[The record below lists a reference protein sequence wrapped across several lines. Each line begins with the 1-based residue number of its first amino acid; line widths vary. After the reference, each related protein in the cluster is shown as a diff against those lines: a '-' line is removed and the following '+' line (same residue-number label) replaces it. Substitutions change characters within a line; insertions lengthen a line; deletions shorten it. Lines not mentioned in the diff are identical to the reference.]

1 VLQKVTICIIRLHF
15 KKGILLGDITLIL
28 LGAGSASR
36 FSLPPKK
43 QWLWIGNEPLWLK
56 VANDFQELYEFKS
69 TIIVS
74 SKDDINT
81 MSNFAEHNFV
91 VGGNTRQ
98 QSLKNALKEVNTPY
112 VLVSDIAR
120 CCLDEAMIKRVISE
134 KKNRTCVV
142 PTLKVVD
149 TLYFE
154 NAPIERENTKIIQTP
169 QLSCSET
176 LKEALSSEEEFT
188 DDSSAIASMGGKIIF
203 VEGSIKAHKL
213 TTIEDLSKMNCLER
227 PSTRALTGFGIDIH
241 PFEEGKQMVL
251 CGVEIDSPF
260 GFKAHSDGDVA
271 IHALID
277 ALLGAAG
284 LGDIGEFY
292 PDTSDEY
299 EGADSKELL
308 LDIVKRL
315 SDLGYIIGNVDLA
328 IIAQTPR
335 LLNYKKAMRFKLAN
349 LLNLRPNLVNIKAT
363 TAEKLGWIGRKEGVA
378 VEAVA
383 TLYYYDWTTNEN
395 YHN

>member
-1 VLQKVTICIIRLHF
+1 MYNIVTLNLIKEFYLS
-15 KKGILLGDITLIL
+15 DITLIL

-36 FSLPPKK
+36 FKLSPKK
-43 QWLWIGNEPLWLK
+43 QWLWSDNQPLWLQ
-56 VANDFQELYEFKS
+56 VTNNFQELYNFSE
-69 TIIVS
+69 TVIVS
-74 SKDDINT
+74 SKDDIQS
-81 MSNFAEHNFV
+81 MSNFSEYSFV
-91 VGGNTRQ
+91 LGGSSRQ
-98 QSLKNALKEVNTPY
+98 ESLKNALKNVSTPF

-120 CCLDEAMIKRVISE
+120 CCLDREMIKRIILA
-134 KKNRTCVV
+134 KKNNSCVV

-154 NAPIERENTKIIQTP
+154 NTPIDRENTKIIQTP
-169 QLSCSET
+169 QLSCTKT
-176 LKEALSSEEEFT
+176 LKEALYTKKEFT
-188 DDSSAIASMGGKIIF
+188 DDSSAIASQGGEIIF
-203 VEGSIKAHKL
+203 VEGSTKAHKL
-213 TTIEDLSKMNCLER
+213 TTVEDLQKLPCIKK
-227 PSTRALTGFGIDIH
+227 PSNRALTGFGIDIH

-251 CGVEIDSPF
+251 CGVEIDSSF

-292 PDTSDEY
+292 PDTSDDY
-299 EGADSKELL
+299 KDADSRELL
-308 LDIVKRL
+308 RDTIQRL
-315 SDLGYIIGNVDLA
+315 THLGYVIGNVDLA

-335 LLNYKKAMRFKLAN
+335 LLPYKKKMRFKLAS
-349 LLNLRPNLVNIKAT
+349 LLNLTPNLVNIKAT

-383 TLYYYDWTTNEN
+383 TLYYYDWTKQ
-395 YHN
+395 

>member
-1 VLQKVTICIIRLHF
+1 MYNIVTLNLIKEFYLS
-15 KKGILLGDITLIL
+15 DITLIL

-36 FSLPPKK
+36 FKLPPKK
-43 QWLWIGNEPLWLK
+43 QWLWSDNQPLWLQ
-56 VANDFQELYEFKS
+56 VTNNFQELYDFSE

-74 SKDDINT
+74 SKDDIQS
-81 MSNFAEHNFV
+81 MSNFSEHSFII
-91 VGGNTRQ
+91 GGSSRQ
-98 QSLKNALKEVNTPY
+98 DSLKNALEQVRTPF

-120 CCLDEAMIKRVISE
+120 CCLDKEMIKRVILA
-134 KKNRTCVV
+134 KKHKSCVV
-142 PTLKVVD
+142 PILKVVD

-154 NAPIERENTKIIQTP
+154 NMPIDRENTKIIQTP
-169 QLSCSET
+169 QLSCSHT
-176 LKEALSSEEEFT
+176 LKKAISTKNVFT
-188 DDSSAIASMGGKIIF
+188 DDSSAVASQGGEIIF
-203 VEGSIKAHKL
+203 VEGSTKAHKL
-213 TTIEDLSKMNCLER
+213 TTVEDLQKLPCLKK

-251 CGVEIDSPF
+251 CGVEIDSTF

-292 PDTSDEY
+292 PDTSDDY
-299 EGADSKELL
+299 KGADSRGLL
-308 LDIVKRL
+308 LDTVRRL
-315 SDLGYIIGNVDLA
+315 TNLGYVIGNVDLA

-335 LLNYKKAMRFKLAN
+335 LLPYKKKMRFKLAS
-349 LLNLRPNLVNIKAT
+349 LLNLSPNLVNIKAT

-383 TLYYYDWTTNEN
+383 TLYYYDWTQ
-395 YHN
+395 

>member
-1 VLQKVTICIIRLHF
+1 MS
-15 KKGILLGDITLIL
+15 DITLIL

-43 QWLWIGNEPLWLK
+43 QWLWIGEQPLWLK
-56 VANDFQELYEFKS
+56 VTDDFQKIYDFKS
-69 TIIVS
+69 TVIVS
-74 SKDDINT
+74 SKDDISSMT
-81 MSNFAEHNFV
+81 NFAEYTFV
-91 VGGNTRQ
+91 EGGNSRQ
-98 QSLKNALKEVNTPY
+98 QSLKNAIKDVKTPY

-120 CCLDEAMIKRVISE
+120 CCLDEAMIKRVILA

-142 PTLKVVD
+142 PTLKAVD

-154 NAPIERENTKIIQTP
+154 NTPIDRELTKIIQTP
-169 QLSCSET
+169 QLSCTET
-176 LKEALSSEEEFT
+176 LKKALNSDIEFT
-188 DDSSAIASMGGKIIF
+188 DDSSAVASMGGEIVF
-203 VEGSIKAHKL
+203 VEGSSKAHKL
-213 TTIEDLSKMNCLER
+213 TTVEDLSKMTCLTR
-227 PSTRALTGFGIDIH
+227 PSSHALTGFGIDIH
-241 PFEEGKQMVL
+241 PFEEGKQMLL

-292 PDTSDEY
+292 PDTSDDY
-299 EGADSKELL
+299 KGADSKELL
-308 LDIVKRL
+308 LDTVKRL
-315 SDLGYIIGNVDLA
+315 KDLGYVIGNVDLA

-335 LLNYKKAMRFKLAN
+335 LLNYKKAMRFKLAE

>member
-1 VLQKVTICIIRLHF
+1 MS
-15 KKGILLGDITLIL
+15 DITLIL

-36 FSLPPKK
+36 FKLPPKK
-43 QWLWIGNEPLWLK
+43 QWLWIGETPLWLK
-56 VANDFQELYEFKS
+56 VANDFQTIHSFKN

-74 SKDDINT
+74 SKDDIQS
-81 MSNFAEHNFV
+81 MSNFAEYDFV
-91 VGGNTRQ
+91 EGGDSRQ
-98 QSLKNALKEVNTPY
+98 ASLKKALNTVTTPY

-120 CCLDEAMIKRVISE
+120 CCLDNDMIQRVISA
-134 KKNRTCVV
+134 KKSNACVV

-154 NAPIERENTKIIQTP
+154 NAPIARDVTKIIQTP
-169 QLSCSET
+169 QLSSTST
-176 LKEALSSEEEFT
+176 LKEALKQEEEFT
-188 DDSSAIASMGGKIIF
+188 DDSSAVASMGGEIVF
-203 VEGSIKAHKL
+203 VEGSTKAHKL
-213 TTIEDLSKMNCLER
+213 TTIEDLSKMNCLEA
-227 PSTRALTGFGIDIH
+227 PSKRALTGFGIDIH
-241 PFEEGKQMVL
+241 PFEEGKTMVL
-251 CGVEIDSPF
+251 CGVEIDSSF

-292 PDTSDEY
+292 PDTSEDY
-299 EGADSKELL
+299 KNADSKLLL
-308 LDIVKRL
+308 LDTVKRL
-315 SDLGYIIGNVDLA
+315 NDFGYMIGNVDLS

-335 LLNYKKAMRFKLAN
+335 LLTYKKVMRFKLAN
-349 LLNLRPNLVNIKAT
+349 LLNLKPNHVNIKAT

-378 VEAVA
+378 VEAIV

>member
-1 VLQKVTICIIRLHF
+1 M
-15 KKGILLGDITLIL
+15 GDITLIL

-36 FSLPPKK
+36 FALPPKK
-43 QWLWIGNEPLWLK
+43 QWLWIGNQPLWLK
-56 VANDFQELYEFKS
+56 VANDFQELYAFQS

-74 SKDDINT
+74 SKDDITT
-81 MSNFAEHNFV
+81 MSNFAEYDFV
-91 VGGNTRQ
+91 VGGDTRQ
-98 QSLKNALKEVNTPY
+98 QSLKNALQAVKTPY

-120 CCLDEAMIKRVISE
+120 CCLDEAMIKRVISA

-154 NAPIERENTKIIQTP
+154 NTPIERENTKIIQTP
-169 QLSCSET
+169 QLSCTKT
-176 LKEALSSEEEFT
+176 LKEALNSEEEFT
-188 DDSSAIASMGGKIIF
+188 DDSSAVASMGGEIVF
-203 VEGSIKAHKL
+203 VEGSVKAHKL
-213 TTIEDLSKMNCLER
+213 TTVEDLSKLSCLDK
-227 PSTRALTGFGIDIH
+227 PSNRALTGFGIDIH

-292 PDTSDEY
+292 PDTSEEY
-299 EGADSKELL
+299 KGADSKELL
-308 LDIVKRL
+308 LDTVKRL
-315 SDLGYIIGNVDLA
+315 NDLGYVIGNVDLA

-335 LLNYKKAMRFKLAN
+335 LLNYKKAMRFRLAN
-349 LLNLRPNLVNIKAT
+349 LLNLQPNLVNIKAT

-383 TLYYYDWTTNEN
+383 TLYYYDWTKNEN

>member
-1 VLQKVTICIIRLHF
+1 MSE
-15 KKGILLGDITLIL
+15 ITLIL

-36 FSLPPKK
+36 FTLPPKK
-43 QWLWIGNEPLWLK
+43 QWLWSGSTPLWLQ
-56 VANDFQELYEFKS
+56 VANNFQEVYDFKE

-74 SKDDINT
+74 SKDDIQS
-81 MSNFAEHNFV
+81 MSNFSEHTFIL
-91 VGGNTRQ
+91 GGSSRQ
-98 QSLKNALKEVNTPY
+98 ESLKNALENISTPF

-120 CCLDEAMIKRVISE
+120 CCLDIEMIKRVILA
-134 KKNRTCVV
+134 KKNRRCVV
-142 PTLKVVD
+142 PTLKMVD
-149 TLYFE
+149 TLYL
-154 NAPIERENTKIIQTP
+154 NNKPIDREKTKIIQTP
-169 QLSCSET
+169 QLSCTDT
-176 LKEALSSEEEFT
+176 LKKALESNVEFT
-188 DDSSAIASMGGKIIF
+188 DDSSAIASQGGEVIF
-203 VEGSIKAHKL
+203 VEGSTKAHKL
-213 TTIEDLSKMNCLER
+213 TTVEDLKKLSCIKK
-227 PSTRALTGFGIDIH
+227 PSNRALTGFGVDIH

-251 CGVEIDSPF
+251 CGVEIESDF

-299 EGADSKELL
+299 KGADSKELL
-308 LDIVKRL
+308 KDTVKRL
-315 SDLGYIIGNVDLA
+315 SDLGYVIGNVDLA

-335 LLNYKKAMRFKLAN
+335 LLNYKKTMRFRLAT
-349 LLNLRPNLVNIKAT
+349 LLNLTPNLVNIKAT

-383 TLYYYDWTTNEN
+383 TLYYYDWTKNEN

>member
-1 VLQKVTICIIRLHF
+1 MS
-15 KKGILLGDITLIL
+15 DITLIL

-43 QWLWIGNEPLWLK
+43 QWLWIKNQPLWLK
-56 VANDFQELYEFKS
+56 VSNDFQTIHNFSK

-74 SKDDINT
+74 SQEDIQS
-81 MSNFAEHNFV
+81 MENFAEYTFV
-91 VGGNTRQ
+91 VGGNSRQ
-98 QSLKNALKEVNTPY
+98 ASLNNALANVNTPY

-120 CCLDEAMIKRVISE
+120 CCLDSEMINRVISA
-134 KKNRTCVV
+134 KQQQSCVV

-149 TLYFE
+149 TLYLE
-154 NAPIERENTKIIQTP
+154 NRPIDRENTKIIQTP
-169 QLSCSET
+169 QLSCTNT
-176 LKEALSSEEEFT
+176 LKKALKQEIEFT
-188 DDSSAIASMGGKIIF
+188 DDSSAVASTGGEIIF
-203 VEGSIKAHKL
+203 VEGSAKAHKL
-213 TTIEDLSKMNCLER
+213 TTVEDLSKLDCLDK
-227 PSTRALTGFGIDIH
+227 PSNRALVGFGIDIH

-251 CGVEIDSPF
+251 CGVDIDSNF

-277 ALLGAAG
+277 ALLGASG

-299 EGADSKELL
+299 KGADSKELL
-308 LDIVKRL
+308 KDTVKRL
-315 SDLGYIIGNVDLA
+315 KNLGYVIGNVDLV

-335 LLNYKKAMRFKLAN
+335 LLPYKKMMRFKLAS
-349 LLNLRPNLVNIKAT
+349 LLELSPNLVNIKAT

-383 TLYYYDWTTNEN
+383 TLYYYDWTQQ
-395 YHN
+395 

>member
-1 VLQKVTICIIRLHF
+1 M
-15 KKGILLGDITLIL
+15 GDITLIL

-43 QWLWIGNEPLWLK
+43 QWLWIGEQPLWLK
-56 VANDFQELYEFKS
+56 VTDDFQKIHNFQD

-74 SKDDINT
+74 SKDDINV
-81 MSNFAEHNFV
+81 MSNFSEYNFV
-91 VGGNTRQ
+91 EGGHSRQ
-98 QSLKNALKEVNTPY
+98 QSLKNALKNVSTPY

-120 CCLDEAMIKRVISE
+120 CCLDSSMVTRVISA
-134 KKNRTCVV
+134 KINRACVV

-154 NAPIERENTKIIQTP
+154 ESPIDRESTKIIQTP
-169 QLSCSET
+169 QLSCTET
-176 LKEALSSEEEFT
+176 LKKALNSNQEFT
-188 DDSSAIASMGGKIIF
+188 DDSSAVASMGGEIIF
-203 VEGSIKAHKL
+203 VEGSVKAHKL
-213 TTIEDLSKMNCLER
+213 TTVEDLSKMTCLEA
-227 PSTRALTGFGIDIH
+227 PSSLALTGFGIDIH
-241 PFEEGKQMVL
+241 PFEEGKKMIL
-251 CGVEIDSPF
+251 CGIEIDSPF

-292 PDTSDEY
+292 PDTSDEFK
-299 EGADSKELL
+299 GADSRELL
-308 LDIVKRL
+308 LDTVQRL
-315 SDLGYIIGNVDLA
+315 KNLGYVIGNVDLA

-335 LLNYKKAMRFKLAN
+335 LLTYKKAMRFKLAS
-349 LLNLRPNLVNIKAT
+349 LLNLKPNLVNIKAT

-383 TLYYYDWTTNEN
+383 TLYYYDWTKNEN

>member
-1 VLQKVTICIIRLHF
+1 MR
-15 KKGILLGDITLIL
+15 DITLIL

-43 QWLWIGNEPLWLK
+43 QWLWVDNQPIWLK
-56 VANDFQELYEFKS
+56 VAHDFQTINPFNE

-74 SKDDINT
+74 SQDDIQS
-81 MSNFAEHNFV
+81 MSNFADYTFV
-91 VGGNTRQ
+91 LGGKSRQ
-98 QSLKNALKEVNTPY
+98 ESLNNALKNVSTPY

-120 CCLDEAMIKRVISE
+120 CCLDEAMIKRVLLA
-134 KKNRTCVV
+134 KKNKSCVV

-149 TLYFE
+149 TLYFK
-154 NAPIERENTKIIQTP
+154 NSPIDRENTKIIQTP
-169 QLSCSET
+169 QLSCTQT
-176 LKEALSSEEEFT
+176 LKEALSTNVEFT
-188 DDSSAIASMGGKIIF
+188 DDSSAVASMGGEIIF
-203 VEGSIKAHKL
+203 VEGSQKAHKL
-213 TTIEDLSKMNCLER
+213 TTVDDLSKLDCLEK
-227 PSTRALTGFGIDIH
+227 PSNRALTGFGIDIH

-292 PDTSDEY
+292 PDTSDAY
-299 EGADSKELL
+299 KGVDSTELL
-308 LDIVKRL
+308 KDTVRRL
-315 SDLGYIIGNVDLA
+315 TNLGYVIGNVDLA

-335 LLNYKKAMRFKLAN
+335 LLNYKKAMRFTLAS
-349 LLNLRPNLVNIKAT
+349 LLNLTPNLVNIKAT

-383 TLYYYDWTTNEN
+383 TLYYYDWTQ
-395 YHN
+395 

>member
-1 VLQKVTICIIRLHF
+1 LS
-15 KKGILLGDITLIL
+15 DITLIL

-36 FSLPPKK
+36 FALPPKK
-43 QWLWIGNEPLWLK
+43 QWLWINQKPLWLK
-56 VANDFQELYEFKS
+56 VADDFQGIHNFKK

-74 SKDDINT
+74 SKEDMNC
-81 MSNFAEHNFV
+81 MENFTEHLLV
-91 VGGNTRQ
+91 EGGKTRQ
-98 QSLKNALKEVNTPY
+98 ESLYNALQEVNTPF

-120 CCLDEAMIKRVISE
+120 CCLDEEMINRVISA
-134 KKNRTCVV
+134 KKNKNCVV
-142 PTLKVVD
+142 PTLNIVD

-154 NAPIERENTKIIQTP
+154 NAPIDREATKIIQTP
-169 QLSCSET
+169 QLSCTQT
-176 LKEALSSEEEFT
+176 LKIALESNREFT
-188 DDSSAIASMGGKIIF
+188 DDSSAVASMGGEIIF
-203 VEGSIKAHKL
+203 VEGSVKAHKL
-213 TTIEDLSKMNCLER
+213 TTVEDLSKMSCLTP
-227 PSTRALTGFGIDIH
+227 PSKRALTGFGIDIH

-292 PDTSDEY
+292 PDTSETY
-299 EGADSKELL
+299 KGADSRELL
-308 LDIVKRL
+308 LDTVKRL
-315 SDLGYIIGNVDLA
+315 KDLGYVIGNVDLA

-335 LLNYKKAMRFKLAN
+335 LLNYKKSMRFRLAE
-349 LLNLRPNLVNIKAT
+349 LLNLTPNLVNIKAT

-383 TLYYYDWTTNEN
+383 TLYYYDWTQQ
-395 YHN
+395 

>member
-1 VLQKVTICIIRLHF
+1 MYNIVTLKIKRT
-15 KKGILLGDITLIL
+15 LLSDITLIL

-43 QWLWIGNEPLWLK
+43 QWLWVENQPIWLK
-56 VANDFQELYEFKS
+56 VANDFQTIHSFKE
-69 TIIVS
+69 TIIIS
-74 SKDDINT
+74 SQDDIQS
-81 MSNFAEHNFV
+81 MSNFADYTFV
-91 VGGNTRQ
+91 VGGKSRQ
-98 QSLKNALKEVNTPY
+98 ESLTNALKNVTTPY

-120 CCLDEAMIKRVISE
+120 CCLDEEMIKRVLLAKS
-134 KKNRTCVV
+134 NQSCVV

-154 NAPIERENTKIIQTP
+154 NSPIDRENTKIIQTP
-169 QLSCSET
+169 QLSWTET
-176 LKEALSSEEEFT
+176 LKEALSTHVEFT
-188 DDSSAIASMGGKIIF
+188 DDSSAVASMGGEIIF
-203 VEGSIKAHKL
+203 VEGSQKAHKL
-213 TTIEDLSKMNCLER
+213 TTVEDLSKLTCLKK
-227 PSTRALTGFGIDIH
+227 PSNRALTGFGIDIH

-292 PDTSDEY
+292 PDTSSQYKD
-299 EGADSKELL
+299 ANSTKLL
-308 LDIVKRL
+308 NDTLCRL
-315 SDLGYIIGNVDLA
+315 TNLGYIIGNIDLT
-328 IIAQTPR
+328 IIAQTPK
-335 LLNYKKAMRFKLAN
+335 LLNYKKAMRLKLSS
-349 LLNLRPNLVNIKAT
+349 LLNLTPNLVNIKAT

-383 TLYYYDWTTNEN
+383 TLYYYDWTQ
-395 YHN
+395 

>member
-1 VLQKVTICIIRLHF
+1 MS
-15 KKGILLGDITLIL
+15 DITLIL

-36 FSLPPKK
+36 FNLPPKK
-43 QWLWIGNEPLWLK
+43 QWLWIREQPLWLK
-56 VANDFQELYEFKS
+56 VANNFQHIYNFKE
-69 TIIVS
+69 TVIVS
-74 SKDDINT
+74 SKNDIHS
-81 MSNFAEHNFV
+81 MSNFAEFTFIE
-91 VGGNTRQ
+91 GGNSRQ
-98 QSLKNALKEVNTPY
+98 QSLKNALKDVTTPY

-120 CCLDEAMIKRVISE
+120 CCLDSDMIKRVLAA
-134 KKNRTCVV
+134 KKNKSCVI

-149 TLYFE
+149 TLYLE
-154 NAPIERENTKIIQTP
+154 NTPIDRESTKIIQTP
-169 QLSCSET
+169 QLSCTQT
-176 LKEALSSEEEFT
+176 LQKALDSNYAFT
-188 DDSSAIASMGGKIIF
+188 DDSSAVTFMGGEVIF
-203 VEGSIKAHKL
+203 VEGSAKAHKL
-213 TTIEDLSKMNCLER
+213 TTVEDLDRMTCLEA
-227 PSTRALTGFGIDIH
+227 PSKRAMTGFGIDIH
-241 PFEEGKQMVL
+241 SFEEGKKMLL

-292 PDTSDEY
+292 PDTSDEFK
-299 EGADSKELL
+299 GADSSKLL
-308 LDIVKRL
+308 LDTLQRL
-315 SDLGYIIGNVDLA
+315 KDFGYVIGNVDLA

-335 LLNYKKAMRFKLAN
+335 LLNYKKAMRFKLAQ
-349 LLNLRPNLVNIKAT
+349 LLKLSPNLVNIKAT

>member
-1 VLQKVTICIIRLHF
+1 LKE
-15 KKGILLGDITLIL
+15 GISLNDTTLIL

-43 QWLWIGNEPLWLK
+43 QWLWIGQEPLWLK
-56 VANDFQELYEFKS
+56 VANEFQSINHFKH

-74 SKDDINT
+74 SKDDIAS
-81 MSNFAEHNFV
+81 MSNFAEYTFV
-91 VGGNTRQ
+91 VGGNSRQ
-98 QSLKNALKEVNTPY
+98 ASLFNALKEVTTPY

-120 CCLDEAMIKRVISE
+120 CCLDKEMIQRVVSA
-134 KKNRTCVV
+134 KKNRSCVV

-149 TLYFE
+149 TLYFKE
-154 NAPIERENTKIIQTP
+154 KPIDRENTKIIQTP
-169 QLSCSET
+169 QLSCTPT
-176 LKEALSSEEEFT
+176 LKEALSRDIEFT
-188 DDSSAIASMGGKIIF
+188 DDSSAVASMGGEIIF
-203 VEGSIKAHKL
+203 VEGSVKAHKL
-213 TTIEDLSKMNCLER
+213 TTVEDLSKLSCLDK
-227 PSTRALTGFGIDIH
+227 PSTKALTGFGIDIH
-241 PFEEGKQMVL
+241 PFQEGKQMVL
-251 CGVEIDSPF
+251 CGVEIDSSF

-277 ALLGAAG
+277 ALLGASG

-299 EGADSKELL
+299 KNIDSKELL
-308 LDIVKRL
+308 KDTVNRL
-315 SDLGYIIGNVDLA
+315 RDLGYVIGNVDLS

-335 LLNYKKAMRFKLAN
+335 LLAYKKMMRFKLAS
-349 LLNLRPNLVNIKAT
+349 LLNLAPNLVNIKAT

-383 TLYYYDWTTNEN
+383 TLYYYDWTQQ
-395 YHN
+395 

>member
-1 VLQKVTICIIRLHF
+1 MNDT
-15 KKGILLGDITLIL
+15 TLIL

-36 FSLPPKK
+36 FLLPLKK
-43 QWLWIGNEPLWLK
+43 QWLWIGNQPLWLK
-56 VANDFQELYEFKS
+56 VANDFQSIHGFKE

-74 SKDDINT
+74 SKEDIDS
-81 MSNFAEHNFV
+81 MSNFAEYTFV
-91 VGGNTRQ
+91 VGGSSRQ
-98 QSLKNALKEVNTPY
+98 ESLFSALEAVDTPY

-120 CCLDEAMIKRVISE
+120 CCLDREMIKRVLLA
-134 KKNRTCVV
+134 KNNRTCVV

-154 NAPIERENTKIIQTP
+154 NTPIDRENTKIIQTP
-169 QLSCSET
+169 QLSCTKT
-176 LKEALSSEEEFT
+176 LKEALSKGIEFT
-188 DDSSAIASMGGKIIF
+188 DDSSAIASIGGEVIF
-203 VEGSIKAHKL
+203 VEGSVKAHKL
-213 TTIEDLSKMNCLER
+213 TTIEDLSKLPCLDK
-227 PSTRALTGFGIDIH
+227 PSNRALTGFGIDIH

-251 CGVEIDSPF
+251 CGVEIDSSF

-299 EGADSKELL
+299 KGADSKELL
-308 LDIVKRL
+308 KDTVNRL
-315 SDLGYIIGNVDLA
+315 KNLGYVIGNVDLS

-335 LLNYKKAMRFKLAN
+335 LLPYKKMMRFKLAS
-349 LLNLRPNLVNIKAT
+349 LLHLTPNLVNIKAT
-363 TAEKLGWIGRKEGVA
+363 TAEKLGWIGRKEGIA

-383 TLYYYDWTTNEN
+383 TLYYYDWTKQ
-395 YHN
+395 

>member
-1 VLQKVTICIIRLHF
+1 MNDT
-15 KKGILLGDITLIL
+15 TLIL

-43 QWLWIGNEPLWLK
+43 QWLWIGQKPLWLK
-56 VANDFQELYEFKS
+56 VADEFQSISNFER

-74 SKDDINT
+74 SQDDIT
-81 MSNFAEHNFV
+81 SMSNFADYCFV
-91 VGGNTRQ
+91 LGGKSRQ
-98 QSLKNALKEVNTPY
+98 ESLFNALQQVKTPY

-120 CCLDEAMIKRVISE
+120 CCLDREMIKRVLSA
-134 KKNRTCVV
+134 KNNRTCVV

-154 NAPIERENTKIIQTP
+154 NTPIDREDTKIIQTP
-169 QLSCSET
+169 QISCTNT
-176 LKEALSSEEEFT
+176 LKEALSRDIEFT
-188 DDSSAIASMGGKIIF
+188 DDSSAVASMGGKVVF
-203 VEGSIKAHKL
+203 VEGSVKAHKL
-213 TTIEDLSKMNCLER
+213 TTVEDLSKLSCLEK
-227 PSTRALTGFGIDIH
+227 PSNRALTGFGIDIH

-251 CGVEIDSPF
+251 CGVEIDSSF

-277 ALLGAAG
+277 ALLGAGG

-299 EGADSKELL
+299 KGADSKELL
-308 LDIVKRL
+308 TDTVNRL
-315 SDLGYIIGNVDLA
+315 TDLGYVIGNVDLA

-335 LLNYKKAMRFKLAN
+335 LLSYKKKMRFKLAS
-349 LLNLRPNLVNIKAT
+349 LLNITPNLVNIKAT

-378 VEAVA
+378 VQAVA
-383 TLYYYDWTTNEN
+383 TLYYYDWTKQ
-395 YHN
+395 

>member
-1 VLQKVTICIIRLHF
+1 MR
-15 KKGILLGDITLIL
+15 DITLIL

-43 QWLWIGNEPLWLK
+43 QWLWIGEQPLWLK
-56 VANDFQELYEFKS
+56 VNNDFQEIHDFKE

-74 SKDDINT
+74 SRDDIT
-81 MSNFAEHNFV
+81 AMSNFGEYHLIE
-91 VGGNTRQ
+91 GGNSRQ
-98 QSLKNALKEVNTPY
+98 QSLKNALKKVKTPY

-120 CCLDEAMIKRVISE
+120 CCLDEAMIKRVISA

-154 NAPIERENTKIIQTP
+154 NAPIDRENTKIIQTP
-169 QLSCSET
+169 QLSCTKTLQAALDSE
-176 LKEALSSEEEFT
+176 LEFT
-188 DDSSAIASMGGKIIF
+188 DDSSAIASLGGEIVF
-203 VEGSIKAHKL
+203 VEGSAKAHKL
-213 TTIEDLSKMNCLER
+213 TTVVDLSKMPCLKA
-227 PSTRALTGFGIDIH
+227 PSKRALIGFGIDIH
-241 PFEEGKQMVL
+241 PFEEGKQMLL

-292 PDTSDEY
+292 PDTEEQY
-299 EGADSKELL
+299 KGADSKELL
-308 LDIVKRL
+308 KDTVQRL
-315 SDLGYIIGNVDLA
+315 TNLGYVIGNVDLA

-335 LLNYKKAMRFKLAN
+335 LLKYKKAMRFKLAQ

-363 TAEKLGWIGRKEGVA
+363 TAEKLGWIGRKEGIA

-383 TLYYYDWTTNEN
+383 TLYYYDWTINEN

>member
-1 VLQKVTICIIRLHF
+1 LR
-15 KKGILLGDITLIL
+15 DITLIL

-43 QWLWIGNEPLWLK
+43 QWLWIGEQPLWLK
-56 VANDFQELYEFKS
+56 VTKDFQQINNFQK

-74 SKDDINT
+74 SKDDISV
-81 MSNFAEHNFV
+81 MSNFTEETFV
-91 VGGNTRQ
+91 EGGNSRQ
-98 QSLKNALKEVNTPY
+98 QSLKNALKDVQTPY

-120 CCLDEAMIKRVISE
+120 CCLDEEMIKRVISV
-134 KKNRTCVV
+134 KKNRSCVV

-154 NAPIERENTKIIQTP
+154 DSPINREATKIIQTP
-169 QLSCSET
+169 QLSCTQT
-176 LKEALSSEEEFT
+176 LKAALESEVEFT
-188 DDSSAIASMGGKIIF
+188 DDSSAVASMGGEIIF
-203 VEGSIKAHKL
+203 VEGSAKAHKL
-213 TTIEDLSKMNCLER
+213 TTVEDLSKMSCLKR
-227 PSTRALTGFGIDIH
+227 PSNQALTGFGIDIH

-292 PDTSDEY
+292 PDTMEKY
-299 EGADSKELL
+299 KGADSKELL
-308 LDIVKRL
+308 LDTVKRVKE
-315 SDLGYIIGNVDLA
+315 LGYVIGNVDLT

-349 LLNLRPNLVNIKAT
+349 LLNLQPNLVNIKAT

>member
-1 VLQKVTICIIRLHF
+1 MS
-15 KKGILLGDITLIL
+15 DITLIL

-36 FSLPPKK
+36 FALPPKK
-43 QWLWIGNEPLWLK
+43 QWLWVENQPIWLK
-56 VANDFQELYEFKS
+56 VANDFQSINPFKD

-74 SKDDINT
+74 SQDDIQS
-81 MSNFAEHNFV
+81 MSNFADYTFV
-91 VGGNTRQ
+91 VGGKSRQ
-98 QSLKNALKEVNTPY
+98 ESLSNALKNVTTPY

-120 CCLDEAMIKRVISE
+120 CCLDEEMIKRVLLA
-134 KKNRTCVV
+134 KNNKSCVV

-154 NAPIERENTKIIQTP
+154 NSPIDRENTKIIQTP
-169 QLSCSET
+169 QLSCTPT
-176 LKEALSSEEEFT
+176 LKEALATNIEFT
-188 DDSSAIASMGGKIIF
+188 DDSSAVASMGGEIIF
-203 VEGSIKAHKL
+203 VEGSQKAHKL
-213 TTIEDLSKMNCLER
+213 TTVDDLAKLDCLKK
-227 PSTRALTGFGIDIH
+227 PSNRALTGFGIDIH
-241 PFEEGKQMVL
+241 PFEEGKQMIL

-292 PDTSDEY
+292 PDTADEY
-299 EGADSKELL
+299 KGADSTELL
-308 LDIVKRL
+308 KDTVRRL
-315 SDLGYIIGNVDLA
+315 NSLGYVIGNVDLA

-335 LLNYKKAMRFKLAN
+335 LLNYKKTMRFTLAS
-349 LLNLRPNLVNIKAT
+349 LLNLSPNLVNIKAT
-363 TAEKLGWIGRKEGVA
+363 TAEKLGWIGRKEGIA

-383 TLYYYDWTTNEN
+383 TLYYYDWTQ
-395 YHN
+395 